1 MMCDRLLL
9 YSLIHLSPV
18 FWVPW
23 LVKLQPIDLDCHQPG
38 YQYST
43 SGLLYYQLGQWDQA
57 IEHSIKALDALN
69 MAKDAVGMGQTL
81 TQLSEIFR
89 QRQQFAIARQCAEM
103 AVYQLRRAGTQDRTI
118 RSQYALALHQLG
130 GIHYHQKRY
139 SVAMK
144 MLERCL
150 TLRQEQKDNLG
161 EAQTLL
167 AMGQVYVARQ
177 QYLYGLACYEAALEI
192 CHQRQPLLE
201 GPWLEAEVRGLIAQ
215 VCELTGHWDLAL
227 SHYLKAFSL
236 GREVGAKTH

>member
-1 MMCDRLLL
+1 MCDRLLL

-18 FWVPW
+18 FWTPW
-23 LVKLQPIDLDCHQPG
+23 LVKLQPIDLECHQPG
-38 YQYST
+38 YQHST
-43 SGLLYYQLGQWDQA
+43 IGLLYYQLGQWDQA

-103 AVYQLRRAGTQDRTI
+103 AVFQLRRAGTQDKTI

-130 GIHYHQKRY
+130 CCHYHQGRY
-139 SVAMK
+139 SVALK

-150 TLRQEQKDNLG
+150 AIRQDLKDDLG
-161 EAQTLL
+161 EALTFV
-167 AMGQVYVARQ
+167 AIGGVYVARQ

-192 CHQRQPLLE
+192 CPQQEALLE
-201 GPWLEAEVRGLIAQ
+201 GSWFEAMVRGLIAQ
-215 VCELTGHWDLAL
+215 VCEQCGHWDLAL
-227 SHYLKAFSL
+227 SHYLAAFAL
-236 GREVGAKTH
+236 GREVGAKTN